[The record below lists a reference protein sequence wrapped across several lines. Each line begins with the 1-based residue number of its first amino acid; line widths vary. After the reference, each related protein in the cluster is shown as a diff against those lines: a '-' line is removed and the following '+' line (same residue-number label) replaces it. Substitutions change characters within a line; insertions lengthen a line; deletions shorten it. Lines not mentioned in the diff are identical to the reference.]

1 MPEIRIPNLCRDQAD
16 GQIGGAEQA
25 LCLLHF
31 LLNDII
37 LQVHAGLFLKKP
49 GHVIRI
55 QVDSLGQFFPAQL
68 IFQMLGNVSHNDLH
82 GTLTIFFR
90 FAVPDRG
97 HIMDQL
103 LHIRHGLHAVAVKFQ
118 RFRLPEHIVLPFLFR
133 QGEEHLHK
141 ILIKIPQGLAVQLIV
156 GRQLIQQLAG
166 FLLHCLRTSRL
177 QQLKDPTKGFA
188 PDFTT
193 RILKEAG
200 KEAWDK
206 HIKICTN
213 AGGMNINGCVDGI
226 RQWAEGNSMSG
237 YKIGYVTG
245 DNIKDKIPQLLKDG
259 WTFPN
264 FDYDGNFNDIL
275 DKIYNCNVYIGHE
288 GIEGCLAEGADVVIT
303 GRAADSALFLA
314 PLKYEFGWAADD
326 WDNLARGIMAGHLL
340 ECGGQG
346 AGGNYMYDWRNV
358 PRMDELGFP
367 IAELTDDTFEI
378 TKAPDCG
385 GIICEQS
392 CKEQFLYE
400 VHDPANYLTPDVNVD
415 ISHATITQVGDNRVR
430 IGGVKGKPRP
440 DTLKLCVGYHKGWK
454 TVSMLSFAWPDAYE
468 KAQYCA
474 EVIMKKMQRRGMK
487 ADDIHISYIGL
498 NSLHLG
504 VADMSEE
511 ALKNLNECVLR
522 IAVFSEDKSECAK
535 IIPEIS
541 PLQLNGPPGA
551 SFFGG
556 RARVQEVMALWPTT
570 VPRDAVQVESHILEV
585 K

>member
-1 MPEIRIPNLCRDQAD
+1 MKKVA
-16 GQIGGAEQA
+16 IGGGQGFWGDSPDAAIHMIRNADIQYMGCDYLAE
-25 LCLLHF
+25 L
-31 LLNDII
+31 
-37 LQVHAGLFLKKP
+37 
-49 GHVIRI
+49 
-55 QVDSLGQFFPAQL
+55 
-68 IFQMLGNVSHNDLH
+68 
-82 GTLTIFFR
+82 TLS
-90 FAVPDRG
+90 
-97 HIMDQL
+97 IM
-103 LHIRHGLHAVAVKFQ
+103 AK
-118 RFRLPEHIVLPFLFR
+118 
-133 QGEEHLHK
+133 
-141 ILIKIPQGLAVQLIV
+141 
-156 GRQLIQQLAG
+156 
-166 FLLHCLRTSRL
+166 

-454 TVSMLSFAWPDAYE
+454 TVSMLSFAWPDGVSNTGCFVHHE
-468 KAQYCA
+468 KHIVFVEALQGLRLCGCTRDGKPA
-474 EVIMKKMQRRGMK
+474 AVIAVHVYAGLRPCEHHLKHRACVQPLCHFCPQDVVQLLHRGCG
-487 ADDIHISYIGL
+487 ADD
-498 NSLHLG
+498 
-504 VADMSEE
+504 
-511 ALKNLNECVLR
+511 
-522 IAVFSEDKSECAK
+522 
-535 IIPEIS
+535 
-541 PLQLNGPPGA
+541 
-551 SFFGG
+551 
-556 RARVQEVMALWPTT
+556 ARVGKTGNEPPHKIGFQCCFAHALPGTDGNT
-570 VPRDAVQVESHILEV
+570 PML
-585 K
+585 